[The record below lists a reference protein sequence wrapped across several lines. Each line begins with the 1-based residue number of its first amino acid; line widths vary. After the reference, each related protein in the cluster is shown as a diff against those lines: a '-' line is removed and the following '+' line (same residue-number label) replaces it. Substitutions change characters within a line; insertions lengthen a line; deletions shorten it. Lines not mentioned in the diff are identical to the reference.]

1 MNRYSWRT
9 CGREAGFSFVELLV
23 TMVIAGIVF
32 AAMVPMFVGASQK
45 SSGDKM
51 RNIALNVAQDR
62 MEKIRQLDYDQITK
76 ANLESAT
83 FGGEQFG
90 KEWTTYSS
98 GVPRV
103 FSVAYDLKNV
113 GGSGA
118 SPAYVRV
125 KVTVTWTPP
134 PGPVKAVELQT
145 YVSRQY
151 AGPQITN
158 LELTPLTPPD
168 TGEIVG
174 VPLTITATVA
184 PGDRASTA
192 KVMFYIFG
200 ENGMLVKTAEV
211 KTGQAGNATPGVY
224 TTTWDAAGAGDGQY
238 SFRAQAYLA
247 NDDVGNTWA
256 RTATLNL
263 TDGILSVTGLTI
275 APGNQAITLSWSKVI
290 STKLS
295 HYELWRGDTSGG
307 ETKLVDDLTANGYT
321 DTGLVNNHTYYYVVC
336 AVNNVGD
343 GVAGPPSN
351 EVSGWPGPQTDV
363 TPPTMPGSFAVA
375 KSNNSA
381 VLSWLKS
388 TDLVAPYTGVAGYYV
403 YRNDKGAA
411 PLATLGPNATG
422 LTNEIGWEKTYSY
435 SVQAFDGVGLLSPKT
450 ATISVTTGVAPKFA
464 LSLTNTSGGGIDVWV
479 RSETSPFLWWKQG
492 NTTSDSSA
500 TQTSSEHYHDGITR
514 IWGGLPYD
522 TYTVTSLGGFSRSVT
537 LTTNLAVDVTQ

>member
-9 CGREAGFSFVELLV
+9 CGREVGFSFVELIV

-83 FGGEQFG
+83 FAGEQFG

-103 FSVAYDLKNV
+103 FYVAYDLKNV

-125 KVTVTWTPP
+125 KVTVTWTAPP
-134 PGPVKAVELQT
+134 RPVKPVELQT

-158 LELTPLTPPD
+158 LDLTPLTPPS
-168 TGEIVG
+168 TGEIVS
-174 VPLTITATVA
+174 VPLTITATLA
-184 PGDRASTA
+184 LGDRASTD
-192 KVMFYIFG
+192 KVLFYVFG
-200 ENGMLVKTAEV
+200 ENGMLVKQAEV
-211 KTGQAGNATPGVY
+211 KTGQAGNTTPGVY
-224 TTTWDAAGAGDGQY
+224 TISWDAAGAGAGQY

-247 NDDVGNTWA
+247 NGDVGNTWA

-263 TDGILSVTGLTI
+263 TNGILSVTGLTI
-275 APGNQAITLSWSKVI
+275 APGNQAITLAWSKVI

-321 DTGLVNNHTYYYVVC
+321 DTGLVNNHTYYYVVH
-336 AVNNVGD
+336 AVNVD
-343 GVAGPPSN
+343 DVAGPPSN

-363 TPPTMPGSFAVA
+363 TPPTMPISFAVA
-375 KSNNSA
+375 KSNYSA

-388 TDLVAPYTGVAGYYV
+388 TDLVVPYTGVAWYYV
-403 YRNDKGAA
+403 YRNDKGAV

-422 LTNEIGWEKTYSY
+422 LTDDIGWEKTHSY
-435 SVQAFDGVGLLSPKT
+435 SVQAFDGVGLLSPTT
-450 ATISVTTGVAPKFA
+450 ATISVTTSVAPKFD
-464 LSLTNTSGGGIDVWV
+464 LSLTNTSGGWVDVWV

-492 NTTSDSSA
+492 
-500 TQTSSEHYHDGITR
+500 TSSSSSQALSPPPSTSTR
-514 IWGGLPYD
+514 ALRGRGGDCP
-522 TYTVTSLGGFSRSVT
+522 TTPT
-537 LTTNLAVDVTQ
+537 L

>member
-9 CGREAGFSFVELLV
+9 CCREAGFSFVELLV
-23 TMVIAGIVF
+23 TMIIAGIVF

-83 FGGEQFG
+83 FAGGQFG

-103 FSVAYDLKNV
+103 FDIAYDLKNV

-125 KVTVTWTPP
+125 KVTVTWTAPP
-134 PGPVKAVELQT
+134 RPVKPVELQT

-158 LELTPLTPPD
+158 LELSPLSG
-168 TGEIVG
+168 TGEIVSA
-174 VPLTITATVA
+174 PLTITTTVA

-211 KTGQAGNATPGVY
+211 KTGQAGNDSPGVY
-224 TTTWDAAGAGDGQY
+224 TFSWDAAGAGDGEY

-247 NDDVGNTWA
+247 NGDVGNTWA

-263 TDGILSVTGLTI
+263 TNGLLQATGLTI
-275 APGNQAITLSWSKVI
+275 APGDTVIALSWNKVI

-295 HYELWRGDTSGG
+295 HYELWRGDASGG
-307 ETKLVDDLTANGYT
+307 ETKLVDDLTSNSHI
-321 DTGLVNNHTYYYVVC
+321 DTGLTNSHTYYYVVK
-336 AVNNVGD
+336 AVNIDGD
-343 GVAGPPSN
+343 GGPPSN

-363 TPPTMPGSFAVA
+363 TPPTMPGSFAVTA
-375 KSNNSA
+375 SYYSA
-381 VLSWLKS
+381 VLSWLPS
-388 TDLVAPYTGVAGYYV
+388 TDLVLPASGVAGYYV
-403 YRNDKGAA
+403 YRSDKPTVA
-411 PLATLGPNATG
+411 LTTLGPNATG
-422 LTNEIGWEKTYSY
+422 LTNEIGWDTTYSY

-450 ATISVTTGVAPKFA
+450 ATIPVTTEKTLHYKYDLTVYAPRYTELHVVALYPPYTDEGTKSVTVTLNK
-464 LSLTNTSGGGIDVWV
+464 VW
-479 RSETSPFLWWKQG
+479 
-492 NTTSDSSA
+492 N
-500 TQTSSEHYHDGITR
+500 
-514 IWGGLPYD
+514 GLPYGN
-522 TYTVTSLGGFSRSVT
+522 YRVTATLSGYPVKTQDKMHMSADSVT
-537 LTTNLAVDVTQ
+537 FVFP

>member
-9 CGREAGFSFVELLV
+9 CGREVGFSFVELLV

-83 FGGEQFG
+83 FAGQQFG

-103 FSVAYDLKNV
+103 FYVAYDLKNV

-125 KVTVTWTPP
+125 KVTVTWTAPP
-134 PGPVKAVELQT
+134 RPVKPVELQT

-158 LELTPLTPPD
+158 LELTPLTPPS
-168 TGEIVG
+168 TGEIVS
-174 VPLTITATVA
+174 VPLTITATLA
-184 PGDRASTA
+184 LGDRASTD
-192 KVMFYIFG
+192 KVLFYVFG
-200 ENGMLVKTAEV
+200 ENGMLVKQAEV
-211 KTGQAGNATPGVY
+211 KTGQAGNTTPGVY
-224 TTTWDAAGAGDGQY
+224 TISWDAAGAGDGQY

-247 NDDVGNTWA
+247 NGDVGNTWA

-263 TDGILSVTGLTI
+263 TNGILSVTGLTI
-275 APGNQAITLSWSKVI
+275 APGNQAITLSWNKVI

-321 DTGLVNNHTYYYVVC
+321 DTGLVNNHTYYYVVH
-336 AVNNVGD
+336 AVNVD
-343 GVAGPPSN
+343 DVAGPPSN

-375 KSNNSA
+375 KSNYSA

-388 TDLVAPYTGVAGYYV
+388 TDLVVPYTGVAGYYV
-403 YRNDKGAA
+403 YRNDKGAV

-422 LTNEIGWEKTYSY
+422 LTDDIGWEKTHSY
-435 SVQAFDGVGLLSPKT
+435 SVQAFDGVGLLSPTT
-450 ATISVTTGVAPKFA
+450 ATISVTTGVAPKFD
-464 LSLTNTSGGGIDVWV
+464 LSLTNTSGGWVDVWV

-492 NTTSDSSA
+492 
-500 TQTSSEHYHDGITR
+500 TSSSSSQAVQPAAEHFNKNLTR
-514 IWGGLPYD
+514 KWGGLPYD
-522 TYTVTSLGGFSRSVT
+522 TYTVTSQGGFSQSVT
-537 LTTNLAVDVTQ
+537 LTTNSALNVTR